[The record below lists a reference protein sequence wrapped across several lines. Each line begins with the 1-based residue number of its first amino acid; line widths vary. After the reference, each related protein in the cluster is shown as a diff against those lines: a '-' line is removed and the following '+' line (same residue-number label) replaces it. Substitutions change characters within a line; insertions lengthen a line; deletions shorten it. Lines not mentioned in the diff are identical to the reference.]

1 MIHYVLAWT
10 MAVIW
15 NRQCVDESLNNKINT
30 LIKKLE
36 DISKDNETLKKDD
49 KVLKKIKPATI

>member
-1 MIHYVLAWT
+1 